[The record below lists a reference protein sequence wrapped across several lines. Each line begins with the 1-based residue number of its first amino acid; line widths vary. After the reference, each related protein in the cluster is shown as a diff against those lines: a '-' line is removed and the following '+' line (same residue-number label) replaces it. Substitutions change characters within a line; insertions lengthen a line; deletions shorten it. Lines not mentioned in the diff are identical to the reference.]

1 MEEKKVENIYEDY
14 YKGMTFPQL
23 VEAMDRAKWVLD
35 QASENKAEA
44 GRCYD
49 YLRMVAIPTMV
60 EDEEIVNRVV
70 PGIGRV
76 SLTGDMFISVPAQAR
91 NGLILWL
98 EELGRG
104 NLVSQTVADSVLKSL
119 VKELIKKGVNI
130 PEHLVKVTPYTRA
143 SITKSK
149 KEG

>member
-1 MEEKKVENIYEDY
+1 MEEKKAENIYEDY

-23 VEAMDRAKWVLD
+23 VEAMDRAKWTLD
-35 QASENKAEA
+35 QASDNKAEA

-60 EDEEIVNRVV
+60 EDEETVNRVV

-149 KEG
+149 KEE